1 MGISS
6 QHRYSI
12 LHQRNEYQDLTM
24 KYVITAECLSCDGL
38 AYYIGTL
45 GRLEWFQC
53 ENCGIQFNYLIEE
66 STVEEEN
73 NA

>member
-1 MGISS
+1 
-6 QHRYSI
+6 
-12 LHQRNEYQDLTM
+12 M
-24 KYVITAECLSCDGL
+24 KYVITAECLLCDGL

-66 STVEEEN
+66 STIEEQD

>member
-1 MGISS
+1 
-6 QHRYSI
+6 
-12 LHQRNEYQDLTM
+12 M
-24 KYVITAECLSCDGL
+24 KDVITAECLSCDGL

-53 ENCGIQFNYLIEE
+53 ESCGIQFNYLIEE

>member
-12 LHQRNEYQDLTM
+12 LHQRNEYQGLTM
-24 KYVITAECLSCDGL
+24 KYVITAECLLCDGL

-66 STVEEEN
+66 STIEEQD